1 VRLLEITQTK
11 MMRSHS
17 KDEIQEYLERE
28 CILQQTVR
36 NIINRPLTNTK
47 QCNVLSINSI
57 KFVRYHKNK

>member
-1 VRLLEITQTK
+1 MT
-11 MMRSHS
+11 RSHS
-17 KDEIQEYLERE
+17 KDEVQEYLERE